1 VEKEKEGNILED
13 RGLIFLCGELDTER
27 AAGLNRR
34 IIEMNLAPKTDFIQL
49 MISCP
54 GGSVDAGFGLI
65 DLMQWSRLPVYTT
78 GFGLVA
84 SMGLSVLMAGDKGH
98 RVLTPRASLMSH
110 RFWTLS
116 GGNYS
121 GLVARR
127 KVEDL
132 THRRILDHYIECT
145 NLKDDGEVETKLL
158 RDVDTWLTPKEAV
171 EMGVVDRVH
180 ELAG

>member
-1 VEKEKEGNILED
+1 MEKEKEANILED
-13 RGLIFLCGELDTER
+13 RGLIFLCGELNNEE
-27 AAGLNRR
+27 AARLNRR

-84 SMGLSVLMAGDKGH
+84 SMGLSVLMAGAKGH
-98 RVLTPRASLMSH
+98 RVLTPRATLMSH
-110 RFWTLS
+110 RFWT
-116 GGNYS
+116 GGTANYS

-132 THRRILDHYIECT
+132 THRRILDHYKECT
-145 NLKDDGEVETKLL
+145 KFKDDAEIEAQLL
-158 RDVDTWLTPKEAV
+158 RDVDTWMTPAEAV
-171 EMGVVDRVH
+171 EFGVVDRVH
-180 ELAG
+180 ERVG